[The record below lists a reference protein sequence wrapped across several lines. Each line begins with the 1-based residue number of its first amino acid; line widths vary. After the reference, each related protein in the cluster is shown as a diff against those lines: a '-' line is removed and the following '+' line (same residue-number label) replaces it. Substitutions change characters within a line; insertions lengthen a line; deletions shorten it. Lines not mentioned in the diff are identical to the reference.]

1 MTTIAAPRRRRSRIN
16 RRSWPARIMLTVGV
30 LFFLVWIVFPISF
43 TIMTSFETPGAI
55 GIKPYSWFP
64 REFTLDNYIVLLTG
78 NNTVEGFTDRTG
90 SVRGLLPS
98 LGNSLLVSTA
108 MVVSNIII
116 GGSAAYAF
124 SRYPFRG
131 AKVMFGLLLVSRV
144 IPSLAIIAPFFVALK
159 TLGLI
164 NTPTALIIS
173 YNVFTLPLV
182 VWLMKSYF
190 DSVPIEV
197 EEAARIDGAGRTR
210 TLIQVVAPL
219 ARPGLIA
226 ASLLIF
232 LEAWGEFFYSLV
244 LTNQLTLPPFIAGM
258 RSLQTFSLTTVSAA
272 TIIALIP
279 PVVLS
284 VVFQRYIVS
293 GLAQGSTK

>member
-1 MTTIAAPRRRRSRIN
+1 MEPPTS
-16 RRSWPARIMLTVGV
+16 LT
-30 LFFLVWIVFPISF
+30 P
-43 TIMTSFETPGAI
+43 
-55 GIKPYSWFP
+55 
-64 REFTLDNYIVLLTG
+64 
-78 NNTVEGFTDRTG
+78 TVSQDE
-90 SVRGLLPS
+90 
-98 LGNSLLVSTA
+98 
-108 MVVSNIII
+108 
-116 GGSAAYAF
+116 
-124 SRYPFRG
+124 
-131 AKVMFGLLLVSRV
+131 
-144 IPSLAIIAPFFVALK
+144 K
-159 TLGLI
+159 TLGIVMHVLCLI
-164 NTPTALIIS
+164 GFPIIG
-173 YNVFTLPLV
+173 PLV